1 MVDVLLATTLEGVNT
16 KALQKLVYKLL
27 LLYFINLEYAVFFE
41 RTVRVKSLWVIIKGA
56 TNPNLVSHLHPA
68 RLRFAT
74 PQQAVRTRWL
84 ARWRVPIGL
93 RLPPRPHIRRAESIR
108 RWEP

>member
-41 RTVRVKSLWVIIKGA
+41 RTVRVKSLWVIIKGQL
-56 TNPNLVSHLHPA
+56 TRIWYHTCIPLDSGS
-68 RLRFAT
+68 LR
-74 PQQAVRTRWL
+74 
-84 ARWRVPIGL
+84 
-93 RLPPRPHIRRAESIR
+93 HSRRS
-108 RWEP
+108 EPGG

>member
-1 MVDVLLATTLEGVNT
+1 MYASIGRKVFTGKMLERLHEILEDLLGKWDCKIVEFNGEAD
-16 KALQKLVYKLL
+16 
-27 LLYFINLEYAVFFE
+27 
-41 RTVRVKSLWVIIKGA
+41 RVHILF
-56 TNPNLVSHLHPA
+56 HPA

-84 ARWRVPIGL
+84 ARWRAPIGL